1 MPERKIDVTLPPD
14 KLLLNRQLRVG
25 DEILGRYVVRAELGQ
40 GGMGIVYHCLD
51 KTGGVDVAVK
61 CLPTAVS
68 RNSAEME
75 DVRRNYQIVQG
86 LIHDNIAAL
95 KTLERDERG
104 DYFVVMELAR
114 GVNLKKW
121 AERNAGTD
129 KIDEKIAIL
138 RQIAKALDY
147 AHSVKP
153 KYVIHRDI
161 KPENIMVDDDGH
173 VKVLDFGLAA
183 QVQTSMSH
191 VSMLVTSR
199 SGTAAYK
206 SPEQWKAQPQT
217 ASADQYSL
225 GVVAYYLFAGNPPF
239 DSEDTGILKDAVL
252 HDPIPGIDG
261 LPTNVFCALQK
272 ALAKNPQD
280 RFKCCADFVDALEGK
295 VATLPRKNQTISS
308 DVTMDDDDNVR
319 PAWIKIAI
327 GVAIAGAMTVGGY
340 LGRDLLHRE
349 RSGSPVDDQTVENV
363 RSTGEEKVDDEN
375 PVQENQKSEKSEA
388 IKIRAFS
395 LAADV
400 DRAFNLIREEPEA
413 VRQAFSTEIRQF
425 EIARKAGIDAK
436 DGAHPDFAL
445 AVSFFEKALTQAGEL
460 KGKVKE
466 YRAPAEGENPV
477 TISDA
482 QPANTSKHSFM
493 GLTFGDVFEG
503 GPFHADK
510 VLGAGSVLFS
520 SFSPKKTLAG
530 FDDYYVFVTLDAHR
544 IVGIAACAKN
554 VIQSQSGRRH
564 YLLEA
569 LEKRYQTKAIQHSV
583 MPPLYILSMTNL
595 HVLVAL
601 RIANPDSEY
610 STIICA
616 TDEEGFAMGVFG
628 HILSVCSK
636 VDMGNAQ
643 GTRHVANL
651 QSPSWTQCQRCGGLG
666 YKEEMCTCTE
676 CSPQV
681 DKTGR
686 TVIQCGKK
694 CPICRNGNLGW
705 CWNCMG
711 KRCIPCSKCGGV
723 GKLYSVC
730 QCMSKLNQHLPQG
743 LANQFIRNW
752 QAPISQPNITPPVAC
767 QQNVWVNGRYVD
779 KVLPGGNVVR
789 TWQPGHYEQ
798 RNVGNDG
805 TDVDDD
811 DDEDEDD
818 GKEE

>member
-14 KLLLNRQLRVG
+14 KLLLNRQLRIG

-40 GGMGIVYHCLD
+40 GGMGVVYHCLD

-129 KIDEKIAIL
+129 QIDEKNAIL

-252 HDPIPGIDG
+252 HDPIPEIDG
-261 LPTNVFCALQK
+261 LPMNAFLALQK
-272 ALAKNPQD
+272 VLAKSPQD

-295 VATLPRKNQTISS
+295 VAALPRKNRTISS
-308 DVTMDDDDNVR
+308 DVTMGDDDNVR

-327 GVAIAGAMTVGGY
+327 GVAIAGAMGVGAYFGVGMGQRGHFER
-340 LGRDLLHRE
+340 LDESHVSERTAPENPPVDEEVPPVKNDPDPQGETPDVHLRE
-349 RSGSPVDDQTVENV
+349 QDPEEKGLKGVALESFREFKKSGSVEACYLLAKCYRDGEDAPNDDV
-363 RSTGEEKVDDEN
+363 
-375 PVQENQKSEKSEA
+375 
-388 IKIRAFS
+388 
-395 LAADV
+395 
-400 DRAFNLIREEPEA
+400 EA
-413 VRQAFSTEIRQF
+413 VRWFGKAAANGHAASETALGYMYEMGRGVDKNLTK
-425 EIARKAGIDAK
+425 AVAWYRKAAGQGDAEAQCNLGWMYENGRGVAK
-436 DGAHPDFAL
+436 DEAVAL
-445 AVSFFEKALTQAGEL
+445 SWYRKAAEQGNARAKGLVAKLQNAASVRCQICGDKGLVEK
-460 KGKVKE
+460 KC
-466 YRAPAEGENPV
+466 
-477 TISDA
+477 IC
-482 QPANTSKHSFM
+482 NTC
-493 GLTFGDVFEG
+493 
-503 GPFHADK
+503 
-510 VLGAGSVLFS
+510 SVLS
-520 SFSPKKTLAG
+520 
-530 FDDYYVFVTLDAHR
+530 DR
-544 IVGIAACAKN
+544 
-554 VIQSQSGRRH
+554 SGRT
-564 YLLEA
+564 L
-569 LEKRYQTKAIQHSV
+569 
-583 MPPLYILSMTNL
+583 
-595 HVLVAL
+595 
-601 RIANPDSEY
+601 
-610 STIICA
+610 
-616 TDEEGFAMGVFG
+616 
-628 HILSVCSK
+628 
-636 VDMGNAQ
+636 
-643 GTRHVANL
+643 
-651 QSPSWTQCQRCGGLG
+651 
-666 YKEEMCTCTE
+666 
-676 CSPQV
+676 
-681 DKTGR
+681 
-686 TVIQCGKK
+686 IQCGKICPK
-694 CPICRNGNLGW
+694 CKSRNPQG
-705 CWNCMG
+705 CFVCFG
-711 KRCIPCSKCGGV
+711 KGYVPCSDCGGI
-723 GKLYSVC
+723 GKMYSPC
-730 QCMSKLNQHLPQG
+730 QCVTKLSQPSLDGP
-743 LANQFIRNW
+743 ANQFLRNW
-752 QAPISQPNITPPVAC
+752 QAPAWQFNVPRPVAR

-779 KVLPGGNVVR
+779 KVQADGSVVR

-805 TDVDDD
+805 TDEDDD

>member
-1 MPERKIDVTLPPD
+1 MSERKIDVTLPPD

-40 GGMGIVYHCLD
+40 GGMGVVYHCLD

-129 KIDEKIAIL
+129 QIDEKIAIL

-217 ASADQYSL
+217 ATADQYSL
-225 GVVAYYLFAGNPPF
+225 GVVAYYLFADNPPF

-252 HDPIPGIDG
+252 HDSIPEIDG

-280 RFKCCADFVDALEGK
+280 RFRCCADFVDALEGK
-295 VATLPRKNQTISS
+295 VAALPRKNRTISS
-308 DVTMDDDDNVR
+308 DVTMGDEDNVR

-327 GVAIAGAMTVGGY
+327 GVAIAGAMGVGAYFGVGMGQRGHFEK
-340 LGRDLLHRE
+340 LDESHVSERTAPENPPVDEEVPPVKNDPDPQGETPDVHLRE
-349 RSGSPVDDQTVENV
+349 QDPEEKGLKGVALESFREFKKSGSVEACYLLAKCYRDGEDAPNDDV
-363 RSTGEEKVDDEN
+363 
-375 PVQENQKSEKSEA
+375 
-388 IKIRAFS
+388 
-395 LAADV
+395 
-400 DRAFNLIREEPEA
+400 EA
-413 VRQAFSTEIRQF
+413 VRWFGKAAANGHAASETALGYMYEMGRGVDKNLTK
-425 EIARKAGIDAK
+425 AVAWYRKAAGQGDAEAQCCLGWMLANGRGVGK
-436 DGAHPDFAL
+436 D
-445 AVSFFEKALTQAGEL
+445 VSEASAW
-460 KGKVKE
+460 
-466 YRAPAEGENPV
+466 YRRAAEQNHAR
-477 TISDA
+477 A
-482 QPANTSKHSFM
+482 QYN
-493 GLTFGDVFEG
+493 
-503 GPFHADK
+503 
-510 VLGAGSVLFS
+510 
-520 SFSPKKTLAG
+520 LAG
-530 FDDYYVFVTLDAHR
+530 LYYMGQGVVKDYAEAAKWYRKAAEQGYADALSNLGVMHENGWGVAEDWGEAVKLYR
-544 IVGIAACAKN
+544 KAA
-554 VIQSQSGRRH
+554 
-564 YLLEA
+564 E
-569 LEKRYQTKAIQHSV
+569 
-583 MPPLYILSMTNL
+583 
-595 HVLVAL
+595 
-601 RIANPDSEY
+601 
-610 STIICA
+610 
-616 TDEEGFAMGVFG
+616 
-628 HILSVCSK
+628 
-636 VDMGNAQ
+636 MGNANAQCNLGWMYENGRGVAKDEAVALSWYRKAAEQ
-643 GTRHVANL
+643 GNARAKGLVAKL
-651 QSPSWTQCQRCGGLG
+651 QNAASVRCQICGDKGLVE
-666 YKEEMCTCTE
+666 KKCICNTC
-676 CSPQV
+676 SV
-681 DKTGR
+681 LSDRSGR
-686 TVIQCGKK
+686 TLIQCGKICPK
-694 CPICRNGNLGW
+694 CKSRNPQG
-705 CWNCMG
+705 CFVCFG
-711 KRCIPCSKCGGV
+711 KGYVPCSDCGGI
-723 GKLYSVC
+723 GKMYSPC
-730 QCMSKLNQHLPQG
+730 QCVTKLSQPSLDGP
-743 LANQFIRNW
+743 ANQFLRNW
-752 QAPISQPNITPPVAC
+752 QAPARQFNVPRPVAR

-779 KVLPGGNVVR
+779 KVQADGSVVR

-805 TDVDDD
+805 TDEDDD

>member
-1 MPERKIDVTLPPD
+1 MPERTIDVTLPPD
-14 KLLLNRQLRVG
+14 RLLLNRQLRVG

-40 GGMGIVYHCLD
+40 GGMGVVYHCLD

-61 CLPTAVS
+61 CLPAAVS

-95 KTLERDERG
+95 KTLERDEQG

-225 GVVAYYLFAGNPPF
+225 GVVAYCLFAGNPPF
-239 DSEDTGILKDAVL
+239 DSEDAGILKDAVL
-252 HDPIPGIDG
+252 HDPIPEIDG

-272 ALAKNPQD
+272 ALAKNPRG
-280 RFKCCADFVDALEGK
+280 RFRCCADFVDALEGK
-295 VATLPRKNQTISS
+295 VAELPRKNRTIS
-308 DVTMDDDDNVR
+308 M
-319 PAWIKIAI
+319 AI
-327 GVAIAGAMTVGGY
+327 GVALLCVTAVGGY
-340 LGRDLLHRE
+340 LGLSLLHRE
-349 RSGSPVDDQTVENV
+349 RPGLPVDD
-363 RSTGEEKVDDEN
+363 RAFEKVRPTCE
-375 PVQENQKSEKSEA
+375 
-388 IKIRAFS
+388 
-395 LAADV
+395 
-400 DRAFNLIREEPEA
+400 
-413 VRQAFSTEIRQF
+413 
-425 EIARKAGIDAK
+425 
-436 DGAHPDFAL
+436 
-445 AVSFFEKALTQAGEL
+445 EKALTQAGEL

-466 YRAPAEGENPV
+466 YRASAAVAGPV
-477 TISDA
+477 IMSDA

-503 GPFHADK
+503 ESFHAVKD
-510 VLGAGSVLFS
+510 LGAGSVLFS
-520 SFSPKKTLAG
+520 SFPPKKPIAG
-530 FDDYYVFVTLDAHR
+530 FDDYYVFVTLDTHR

-554 VIQSQSGRRH
+554 VIQGPLGRRH

-601 RIANPDSEY
+601 RIINRDSKY

-616 TDEEGFAMGVFG
+616 TDEEGCAMGVFG
-628 HILSVCSK
+628 HFLTECSK
-636 VDMGNAQ
+636 VDPGNAQ
-643 GTRHVANL
+643 GARHVTNL
-651 QSPSWTQCQRCGGLG
+651 PKATNVRCQICGGKG
-666 YKEEMCTCTE
+666 FVETKCTCNT
-676 CSPQV
+676 CSTLS
-681 DKTGR
+681 DNAGR
-686 TVIQCGKK
+686 MLIQCGKWCPK
-694 CPICRNGNLGW
+694 CKGTLSTGLCTVCFGSRYF
-705 CWNCMG
+705 
-711 KRCIPCSKCGGV
+711 PCSDCGGC
-723 GKLYSVC
+723 GKMYSPC
-730 QCMSKLNQHLPQG
+730 QCVTKLSQPPLSG
-743 LANQFIRNW
+743 MANQFLRNW
-752 QAPISQPNITPPVAC
+752 QVPARQFNVTPPAT
-767 QQNVWVNGRYVD
+767 QRQNAWGNGRYVD
-779 KVLPGGNVVR
+779 TVLPGGNVVR
-789 TWQPGHYEQ
+789 EWQPGHYEQ
-798 RNVGNDG
+798 RNVESDDLGM
-805 TDVDDD
+805 DD
-811 DDEDEDD
+811 DDE
-818 GKEE
+818 